1 MPPKGKSKFR
11 KKRIDAKQNKRIKT
25 LEKFVYSTIE
35 NKQVNFAQVPIFVS
49 NAVYDANAL
58 GLLIDPFLT
67 QGVQDGSTTAASAA
81 RVGNSITLMSTTIKF
96 NFDVAATSETYNKFR
111 LLVLTSK
118 DGAQSLSLADVLDN
132 PAANVMSSHYTTK
145 TSTNKRYNKPHIDRV
160 FEVNREH
167 NGSKQISVKI
177 KYGKTGKV
185 INYDGNSAAPTDYKL
200 SILCISDSS
209 VAPHPTMEYTLRHTY
224 KDA

>member
-1 MPPKGKSKFR
+1 MAPKKNFR

-35 NKQVNFAQVPIFVS
+35 NKQVNFAQVPVFVS
-49 NAVYDANAL
+49 NAAYDANAL
-58 GLLIDPFLT
+58 GHLIDPFLT

-111 LLVLTSK
+111 ILVLTSK
-118 DGAQSLSLADVLDN
+118 DGAQSLAIGDVLEN

-145 TSTNKRYNKPHIDRV
+145 TSTNKRYNKPHLDRV
-160 FEVNREH
+160 FEVNRDS
-167 NGSKQISVKI
+167 NGSKQMVCKI

-200 SILCISDSS
+200 SIICISDSS